1 MEEVS
6 EEQSYS
12 KLEWIFYIIV
22 IPLLFT
28 LVLSG
33 IIAQMFGYNVVGVLA
48 KWLHHVPVVE
58 KILPADSSAG
68 APAAPANSTD
78 AKTKE
83 IDNLKNQLQTK
94 DKQVSDLT
102 KQAQSDKQS
111 MLQTQKQAQDAKT
124 TADVNKQALDQ
135 DRQKQLAAMAQIYT
149 AMSPSKAA
157 PIMEKLTL
165 QESSL
170 ILKTMKP
177 ADSSAILSKM
187 DPQKAADVS
196 AILKDTT
203 LTKDTD
209 LAAMQKRIQ
218 SLTDSLSKAQKNA
231 VNLPEMVNSFGSMDP
246 DSAAK
251 ILLTMDKSNERQV
264 MAVLAHMNAQQRA
277 QILSSMSKDPK
288 NVETAARIS
297 QKLLAY

>member
-48 KWLHHVPVVE
+48 KWLHQVPVVQ
-58 KILPADSSAG
+58 KVLPADSSSSS
-68 APAAPANSTD
+68 PATSANNTD

-83 IDNLKNQLQTK
+83 IDSLKKQLQTK
-94 DKQVSDLT
+94 DKQISDLT
-102 KQAQSDKQS
+102 KQAQSDKQT
-111 MLQTQKQAQDAKT
+111 MLQTQTQAQDAKR
-124 TADVNKQALDQ
+124 TADANKQALDQ
-135 DRQKQLAAMAQIYT
+135 DRQKQLATLANIYT
-149 AMSPSKAA
+149 SMSPSKAA
-157 PIMEKLTL
+157 PIMERLTL
-165 QESSL
+165 QEASL
-170 ILKTMKP
+170 ILKTMQP

-218 SLTDSLSKAQKNA
+218 NLTDSLSRAQKNA
-231 VNLPEMVNSFGSMDP
+231 ATLPEMVNSFGSMDP

-251 ILLTMDKSNERQV
+251 ILLKMDQANERQV
-264 MAVLAHMNAQQRA
+264 MAVLAQMNAQQRA
-277 QILSSMSKDPK
+277 QILTSMSKDPK

-297 QKLLAY
+297 QKLLVY